1 MDDGTSRPAPP
12 PESDPLE
19 QGGPVAESAAWSILS
34 YLITGPLLYGGL
46 GWLLD
51 EWLGTQ
57 FLVALGIVGGMALSL
72 YVVYVRYGTRE
83 SPPWS
88 PDGDHGPG
96 NRRT

>member
-1 MDDGTSRPAPP
+1 M
-12 PESDPLE
+12 
-19 QGGPVAESAAWSILS
+19 LS

-57 FLVALGIVGGMALSL
+57 FLVAVGIVGGMMLSI

-83 SPPWS
+83 PSPGP
-88 PDGDHGPG
+88 PDG
-96 NRRT
+96 RSQ

>member
-1 MDDGTSRPAPP
+1 
-12 PESDPLE
+12 
-19 QGGPVAESAAWSILS
+19 VLS

-57 FLVALGIVGGMALSL
+57 FLVAVGIVGGMMLSI

-83 SPPWS
+83 PSPGP
-88 PDGDHGPG
+88 PDG
-96 NRRT
+96 RSQ

>member
-12 PESDPLE
+12 PGSTPPEN
-19 QGGPVAESAAWSILS
+19 PVGEAAAWTVLS

-51 EWLGTQ
+51 RWLGTQ
-57 FLVALGIVGGMALSL
+57 FLVAVGIVGGMALSL

-83 SPPWS
+83 PSP
-88 PDGDHGPG
+88 GPPEG
-96 NRRT
+96 GLSE